1 MLKYESFKEKLNK
14 PHIGEYTA
22 FGVVVFQAVEME
34 NKEIYK
40 MSDVT
45 TDAEVME
52 NLVQLCNKE
61 QLDPIH
67 FIDVVED
74 MLYT

>member
-1 MLKYESFKEKLNK
+1 MFIYETFVENLNN

-22 FGVVVFQAVEME
+22 YGVVVYQAVEME
-34 NKEIYK
+34 KKEIFK
-40 MSDVT
+40 MSDVY
-45 TDAEVME
+45 TDAEE
-52 NLVQLCNKE
+52 IKNLVQLCNKE

-74 MLYT
+74 MLYS

>member
-1 MLKYESFKEKLNK
+1 MFIYETFVEIFNN

-22 FGVVVFQAVEME
+22 YGVVVYQAVETE
-34 NKEIYK
+34 KKEIFK

-45 TDAEVME
+45 TNIEDMK

-67 FIDVVED
+67 FTDVVED
-74 MLYT
+74 LLYS